1 MVSVFD
7 LQSQKRLHKL
17 VSPHPHPH
25 PHPNPHPNQ
34 ARRPSAAKGWGACT
48 GSAPHRPRCVTL
60 TLPLA
65 LSLAR
70 TLAWTEPSLSPDPYL
85 TLSSA
90 QSARVPCSVFSDGLM
105 LRRGPFRPWSEA
117 APFVREA
124 MAGYLPYE
132 LKQARPDGLPEPQ
145 P

>member
-1 MVSVFD
+1 MGRVHGLGTASAEVSP
-7 LQSQKRLHKL
+7 
-17 VSPHPHPH
+17 SPHP
-25 PHPNPHPNQ
+25 
-34 ARRPSAAKGWGACT
+34 G
-48 GSAPHRPRCVTL
+48 L
-60 TLPLA
+60 T
-65 LSLAR
+65 LAR
-70 TLAWTEPSLSPDPYL
+70 TLARTSPSLSPDPYL

-90 QSARVPCSVFSDGLM
+90 QRARVPCSVFSDGLM

-132 LKQARPDGLPEPQ
+132 LKQARPDALPEPKPQ